1 MRARMTILAV
11 EQDLNLKTTP
21 QSLKTAWTFEGM
33 LNESETISFD
43 SDTLLASIINR
54 AASFC
59 VLYTDPD
66 YFKLMSDSWWSKW
79 KSNFL
84 AWFRVMQKEYEP
96 LENYDRVETWHEDIV
111 DDGSTT
117 LDSDTTDT
125 NTVSA
130 FDSSSLQPHDKNTG
144 TVDNTTTLDNDR
156 DIDHTGR
163 VHGNIGVTTSQQMA
177 ESELKLRY
185 NNLYNMIADVFIKEL
200 LIAVY

>member
-1 MRARMTILAV
+1 M
-11 EQDLNLKTTP
+11 EQELNRKTP
-21 QSLKTAWTFEGM
+21 AQSLTTNWDFTE
-33 LNESETISFD
+33 LLEDEETINFEAS
-43 SDTLLASIINR
+43 TLLATIINR

-66 YFKLMSDSWWSKW
+66 YFKLMSDSWWDKW
-79 KSNFL
+79 APNFL
-84 AWFRVMQKEYEP
+84 AWIRVMEKEYNP
-96 LENYDRVETWHEDIV
+96 IENYDRQETYHEDIV

-130 FDSSSLQPHDKNTG
+130 YDTSSLQPHDKNTG

-163 VHGNIGVTTSQQMA
+163 IHGNIGVTTSQQMI

-185 NNLYNMIADVFIKEL
+185 NNIYNMIADVYIKEL
-200 LIAVY
+200 FVAVY

>member
-1 MRARMTILAV
+1 M
-11 EQDLNLKTTP
+11 ESELNRKTTP
-21 QSLKTAWTFEGM
+21 QSLTDNWDFSE
-33 LNESETISFD
+33 LLDEEETINFEAS
-43 SDTLLASIINR
+43 TLLASIINR

-66 YFKLMSDSWWSKW
+66 YFKLMSDSWWTKW
-79 KSNFL
+79 APNFL
-84 AWFRVMQKEYEP
+84 SWIRAMEKEYNP
-96 LENYDRVETWHEDIV
+96 IENYDRQESWHEDIV

-130 FDSSSLQPHDKNTG
+130 FDASTYQPHDKNTG

-163 VHGNIGVTTSQQMA
+163 VHGNIGVTTSQQMI
-177 ESELKLRY
+177 ESELRLRY
-185 NNLYNMIADVFIKEL
+185 NNIYNMIADIYIKEL
-200 LIAVY
+200 FVAVY

>member
-1 MRARMTILAV
+1 MAI
-11 EQDLNLKTTP
+11 EQELNRKTP
-21 QSLKTAWTFEGM
+21 AQSLTTNWDFTELLEDEETVNFEA
-33 LNESETISFD
+33 S
-43 SDTLLASIINR
+43 TLLAAIINR

-79 KSNFL
+79 APNFL
-84 AWFRVMQKEYEP
+84 AWIRVMEEEYNP
-96 LENYDRVETWHEDIV
+96 IENYDRQETYHEDIS
-111 DDGSTT
+111 DEGSTT

-130 FDSSSLQPHDKNTG
+130 YDSSSLQPHDKNTG

-163 VHGNIGVTTSQQMA
+163 IHGNIGVTTSQQMI

-185 NNLYNMIADVFIKEL
+185 NNIYNMIADVYIKEL
-200 LIAVY
+200 FVAVY

>member
-1 MRARMTILAV
+1 MAI
-11 EQDLNLKTTP
+11 EQELNRKTP
-21 QSLKTAWTFEGM
+21 AQSLTTNWDFTELLDEGETVNFEA
-33 LNESETISFD
+33 S
-43 SDTLLASIINR
+43 TLLATIINR

-79 KSNFL
+79 APNFL
-84 AWFRVMQKEYEP
+84 AWIRVMEKEYNP
-96 LENYDRVETWHEDIV
+96 IENYNRIESWHEDIV

-130 FDSSSLQPHDKNTG
+130 YDSSSLQPHDKNTG

-156 DIDHTGR
+156 DIDHTGNT
-163 VHGNIGVTTSQQMA
+163 HGNIGVMSSQSMVL
-177 ESELKLRY
+177 EELRLRY
-185 NNLYNMIADVFIKEL
+185 NNIYNMIADVYIKEL
-200 LIAVY
+200 FVAVY

>member
-1 MRARMTILAV
+1 MAI
-11 EQDLNLKTTP
+11 EQELNRKTP
-21 QSLKTAWTFEGM
+21 AQSLTTNWDFTELFDEGETVNFEAA
-33 LNESETISFD
+33 
-43 SDTLLASIINR
+43 TLLASIINR

-66 YFKLMSDSWWSKW
+66 YFKLMSDSWWDKW
-79 KSNFL
+79 APNFL
-84 AWFRVMQKEYEP
+84 KWIKTMEMEYNP
-96 LENYDRVETWHEDIV
+96 LENYDRQESWHEDIV

-130 FDSSSLQPHDKNTG
+130 YDSSSLQPHDKNTG

-163 VHGNIGVTTSQQMA
+163 VHGNIGVTTSQMMA
-177 ESELKLRY
+177 ESELRLRY
-185 NNLYNMIADVFIKEL
+185 NNIYNMIADVYIKEL
-200 LIAVY
+200 FVAVY

>member
-11 EQDLNLKTTP
+11 ESELNRKQAP
-21 QSLKTAWTFEGM
+21 QSLTDNWDFTELLDEGETVNFEA
-33 LNESETISFD
+33 S
-43 SDTLLASIINR
+43 TLLAAVINR

-66 YFKLMSDSWWSKW
+66 YFKLMSDSWWDKW
-79 KSNFL
+79 APNFL
-84 AWFRVMQKEYEP
+84 KWIKTMEMEYNP
-96 LENYDRVETWHEDIV
+96 LENYDRQESWHEDIV
-111 DDGSTT
+111 DDGETT

-130 FDSSSLQPHDKNTG
+130 FDASTYQPHDKNTG

-163 VHGNIGVTTSQQMA
+163 VHGNIGVTTSQMMA
-177 ESELKLRY
+177 ESELRLRY
-185 NNLYNMIADVFIKEL
+185 NNIYNMIADIYIKEL
-200 LIAVY
+200 FVAVY

>member
-11 EQDLNLKTTP
+11 EQELNRKTP
-21 QSLKTAWTFEGM
+21 AQSLTTNWDFTELLDEG
-33 LNESETISFD
+33 ETINFEAS
-43 SDTLLASIINR
+43 TLLASIINR

-66 YFKLMSDSWWSKW
+66 YFKLMSDSWWNKW
-79 KSNFL
+79 APNFL
-84 AWFRVMQKEYEP
+84 KWIKTMEMDYNP
-96 LENYDRVETWHEDIV
+96 LENYDRLESWHEDIV

-130 FDSSSLQPHDKNTG
+130 YDSSSLQPHDKNTG

-163 VHGNIGVTTSQQMA
+163 VHGNIGVTTSQMMA
-177 ESELKLRY
+177 QAELNLRY
-185 NNLYNMIADVFIKEL
+185 NNIYNMIADIYIKEL
-200 LIAVY
+200 FVAVY

>member
-1 MRARMTILAV
+1 MAI
-11 EQDLNLKTTP
+11 EQELNRKTP
-21 QSLKTAWTFEGM
+21 AQSLTTNWDFTELLDEGETVNFEAA
-33 LNESETISFD
+33 
-43 SDTLLASIINR
+43 TLLASIINR

-66 YFKLMSDSWWSKW
+66 YFKLMSDSWWDKW
-79 KSNFL
+79 APNFL
-84 AWFRVMQKEYEP
+84 KWIKTMEMEYNP
-96 LENYDRVETWHEDIV
+96 LENYDRQESWHEDIV

-130 FDSSSLQPHDKNTG
+130 YDSSSLQPHDKNTG

-163 VHGNIGVTTSQQMA
+163 VHGNIGVTTSQMMA
-177 ESELKLRY
+177 ESELRLRY
-185 NNLYNMIADVFIKEL
+185 NNIYNMIADVYIKEL
-200 LIAVY
+200 FVAVY

>member
-1 MRARMTILAV
+1 M
-11 EQDLNLKTTP
+11 EQELNRKTP
-21 QSLKTAWTFEGM
+21 AQSLTSKWSFSGLLDEEETVNFEA
-33 LNESETISFD
+33 S
-43 SDTLLASIINR
+43 TLLASIINR

-66 YFKLMSDSWWSKW
+66 YFKLMSDSWWDKW
-79 KSNFL
+79 APNFL
-84 AWFRVMQKEYEP
+84 SWIRAMEKEYNP
-96 LENYDRVETWHEDIV
+96 IENYDRQESWHEDIV

-163 VHGNIGVTTSQQMA
+163 VHGNIGVTTSQQMI
-177 ESELKLRY
+177 ESELRLRY
-185 NNLYNMIADVFIKEL
+185 NNIYNMIADIYIKEL
-200 LIAVY
+200 FVAVY